1 MTPHSQYWTL
11 LKRAFLFPA
20 HALVEVCQFSMLP
33 DNVRFIRN
41 REVVSRQI
49 EGELIIVPIRHGV
62 GDLNSLYTLN
72 PVGSVLWDFMMEG
85 HTVPEMVG
93 RICEEFDV
101 STAQAQ
107 NDISDFLDSLLEEK
121 LIQKVA

>member
-1 MTPHSQYWTL
+1 MTASVPVLDTFEKGVPAWN
-11 LKRAFLFPA
+11 RAP
-20 HALVEVCQFSMLP
+20 VEVCQVPMLP

-62 GDLNSLYTLN
+62 SDLNSLYTLN

-85 HTVPEMVG
+85 HTVPEMVH

-101 STAQAQ
+101 TTAQAQ
-107 NDISDFLDSLLEEK
+107 SDIRDFLGSLLEEK